1 LQHLF
6 QNKPEQ
12 LILLPELTRPIHPM
26 KDFLAHRKLCR
37 HFRQT
42 RPDIVHTHSGKA
54 GILGRLAAR
63 KAGVP
68 LVIHTIHGPSFG
80 PFQGFT
86 ANTVFRQ
93 AERIAAR
100 STHHFISVADAM
112 TSQYLA
118 AGIGQP
124 EQYTRILSGFDLKPF
139 LEARNSPELRRKFGF
154 SESDIVIG
162 KVARLAPLKGHEDL
176 FRVAPKLITEN
187 PSVRFLLVGDGPLRD
202 TIEARARE
210 LRIADKVAFT
220 GLVPPGDVPSL
231 LGIMDIVVHLSR
243 REGLPRAL
251 SQALTASVPVVAFD
265 CDGAREVCID
275 GQTGFLVQPDDLE
288 TLTRRLDQLAR
299 DAELRHRLG
308 RQGQQMA
315 VELFS
320 VETMVDEIEKLY
332 RRLAADMKLR
342 I

>member
-1 LQHLF
+1 
-6 QNKPEQ
+6 
-12 LILLPELTRPIHPM
+12 
-26 KDFLAHRKLCR
+26 
-37 HFRQT
+37 
-42 RPDIVHTHSGKA
+42 
-54 GILGRLAAR
+54 
-63 KAGVP
+63 
-68 LVIHTIHGPSFG
+68 
-80 PFQGFT
+80 
-86 ANTVFRQ
+86 
-93 AERIAAR
+93 
-100 STHHFISVADAM
+100 
-112 TSQYLA
+112 
-118 AGIGQP
+118 
-124 EQYTRILSGFDLKPF
+124 
-139 LEARNSPELRRKFGF
+139 
-154 SESDIVIG
+154 VIG